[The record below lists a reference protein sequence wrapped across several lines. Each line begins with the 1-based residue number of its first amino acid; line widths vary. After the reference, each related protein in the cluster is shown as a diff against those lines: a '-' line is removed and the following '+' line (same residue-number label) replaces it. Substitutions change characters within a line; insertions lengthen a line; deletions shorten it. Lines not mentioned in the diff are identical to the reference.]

1 MMLNCSIV
9 IMENRGLPEWRD
21 SFASAPVGAD
31 RGSARSSPRRRRS
44 SAPHLIFR
52 VSLHTNKKC
61 YKPQKRFIAFWS
73 EWRDSNS
80 RHPGP
85 KPGALPTGPHP
96 EIWIA
101 VLTGVA
107 PYSRFAA
114 LSGCKQKQASATPTK
129 QLGHTRRYQ
138 KPLYMVCAQNA
149 TKRYVVFRRR
159 EKNCRQMGCE

>member
-96 EIWIA
+96 DRMQF
-101 VLTGVA
+101 LRQK
-107 PYSRFAA
+107 SRQRTLRRIEVYYTR
-114 LSGCKQKQASATPTK
+114 LSGKMQ
-129 QLGHTRRYQ
+129 
-138 KPLYMVCAQNA
+138 
-149 TKRYVVFRRR
+149 YVIF
-159 EKNCRQMGCE
+159 CRIKIS